1 MEDVHKGPDSG
12 KRKPNFSQ
20 RDASSSTDNPL
31 LESARSKS
39 HSSAKSACVCMVD
52 MNKTCGREIL
62 LSKSLEFV
70 AW

>member
-1 MEDVHKGPDSG
+1 MVLDSE
-12 KRKPNFSQ
+12 KRKPSFAR
-20 RDASSSTDNPL
+20 RDAALSTNNPL

-39 HSSAKSACVCMVD
+39 RSTAQIYCVCIVD
-52 MNKTCGREIL
+52 MTETCGREIL